1 MKISFLY
8 IVLAIFTLSACGG
21 KKIASGKVDDGTL
34 EPDQIKPQLDTR
46 FQEKFFA
53 AQLHKSKGE
62 VEKAYALFMECAE
75 IEPNEPSVHFELARI
90 EVFDHLDPQAALPQI
105 NKSIEISPNNEW
117 YHRLRAEV
125 YMSLAKYDLAAKEFA
140 KVYELNP
147 ADENAL
153 YDQATALLYIN
164 KYEEAIKVYDEL
176 EKNVGVYE
184 ELSFRKHELYMQ
196 QNKVDQ
202 AGKELV
208 KLAEAFP
215 TEARYWGI
223 VAQFYQSVGEK
234 AKSKEALDKM
244 VSIDPDNG
252 LVHYQLSEYYAAE
265 GDDERSFQEIKEA
278 FKTTDLSIDEKIMVM
293 MKFYQLTENNPAYMP
308 KAYELLDILTAVN
321 KSEAK
326 AFSIKG
332 DFLYR
337 DARDNEAADAFIQ
350 ALKLDESKSAI
361 WEQALHILYTTN
373 RTEELIEYGKRA
385 IELYPNNPLF
395 YLYLGSGYERKEEY
409 DEAIFNWNI
418 GKELVFDNGPLMGQ
432 FYSSLG
438 AAYNT
443 KKDFVKSDEAYEKA
457 IKLLPFDL
465 YVMNNYAYYLSLRK
479 AKLDKAAEL
488 SKRTVDAEPN
498 NPSFLDT
505 YGWVLYQQEKYDQAL
520 IWIRKAIEND
530 RNPGGEVLEHLG
542 DTLFKLGRKDE
553 AIDQWKAAQQ
563 KGGASPAIDQKVST
577 KTLE

>member
-1 MKISFLY
+1 MKIRLLY
-8 IVLAIFTLSACGG
+8 ILLATLTLSACGS
-21 KKIASGKVDDGTL
+21 KKLASGKVDDGTL

-62 VEKAYALFMECAE
+62 VEKAYALFSECAE

-90 EVFDHLDPQAALPQI
+90 EVFDHLDPQAALPHI
-105 NKSIEISPNNEW
+105 NKSIEISANNEW

-125 YMSLAKYDLAAKEFA
+125 YMSLGKYDLAAKEFA
-140 KVYELNP
+140 KVYQLNP

-164 KYEEAIKVYDEL
+164 KYEDAIKVYDEL

-202 AGKELV
+202 AGQELV

-223 VAQFYQSVGEK
+223 VAQFYQSVDEK
-234 AKSKEALDKM
+234 AKSKQALDKM

-265 GDDERSFQEIKEA
+265 GDDERSYEEIKAA

-293 MKFYQLTENNPAYMP
+293 MKFYQLTEANAAYLP
-308 KAYELLDILTAVN
+308 KAYELLDILTSVN
-321 KSEAK
+321 KNEAK

-337 DARDNEAADAFIQ
+337 DARDNEAVDAFLQ
-350 ALKLDESKSAI
+350 ALKLDETKSAI
-361 WEQALHILYTTN
+361 WEQTLNILYSTN
-373 RTEELIEYGKRA
+373 RTEELIEKGTRA
-385 IELYPNNPLF
+385 VELYPNNPLF
-395 YLYLGSGYERKEEY
+395 YLYLGAGYEKQKNY

-432 FYSSLG
+432 FFSSLG
-438 AAYNT
+438 AAYNA
-443 KKDFVKSDEAYEKA
+443 KKDYPKSDEAYDKA

-465 YVMNNYAYYLSLRK
+465 YLLNNYAYYLSLRK
-479 AKLDKAAEL
+479 AKLDKAAEM
-488 SKRTVDAEPN
+488 SKKTVDAEPN
-498 NPSFLDT
+498 NSSFLDT
-505 YGWVLYQQEKYDQAL
+505 YGWILYQQEKYDQAL
-520 IWIRKAIEND
+520 IWIRKAIDND

-553 AIDQWKAAQQ
+553 AIEQWKAAQQ